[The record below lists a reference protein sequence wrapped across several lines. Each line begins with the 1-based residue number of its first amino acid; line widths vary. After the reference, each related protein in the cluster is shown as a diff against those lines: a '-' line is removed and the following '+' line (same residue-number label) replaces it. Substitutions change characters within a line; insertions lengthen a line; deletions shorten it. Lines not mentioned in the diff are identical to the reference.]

1 MDHTAKQILLVS
13 ADAGLC
19 RTLEAD
25 LKSAGDAFQVVTV
38 ADSEEAKRCARQSRG
53 FGTPAVIL
61 LDQSALPPSNGL
73 RERTEQLEAAAA
85 ALAGSAPVVVLAQPE
100 HQAEL
105 ATLVAEGA
113 ADFVARSGD
122 FLAVVVALIER
133 RLRAGDASQPVSRS
147 IFEPEDFGQ
156 TLRHELNNPLTG
168 ILGNAELLLAEI
180 RRGKDARLPEAALQ
194 RLETITD
201 LAMRMRETIRR
212 LSYQWESQHDPV
224 RWL

>member
-1 MDHTAKQILLVS
+1 MNHTVKQVFLVS

-25 LKSAGDAFQVVTV
+25 LKSAGDAFQVVTL
-38 ADSEEAKRCARQSRG
+38 ADCEEAKHCARHVA
-53 FGTPAVIL
+53 PAVIL
-61 LDQSALPPSNGL
+61 LDQSALPPSNGPG
-73 RERTEQLEAAAA
+73 EQTEQLEAAAA

-100 HQAEL
+100 HQGEM

-113 ADFVARSGD
+113 ADFVARAGD

-133 RLRAGDASQPVSRS
+133 RLRAGDRGQPATRS
-147 IFEPEDFGQ
+147 VFEPEDFGE

-180 RRGKDARLPEAALQ
+180 RRRTDGRLPEAALL
-194 RLETITD
+194 RLETITN

-212 LSYQWESQHDPV
+212 LSAQWESQHDPV

>member
-1 MDHTAKQILLVS
+1 MDHNARQIFLVS
-13 ADAGLC
+13 GDSGLC

-25 LKSAGDAFQVVTV
+25 LQSSGDAFRIVTL
-38 ADSEEAKRCARQSRG
+38 ADPEEAKDCARHVS
-53 FGTPAVIL
+53 PAVIL
-61 LDQSALPPSNGL
+61 LDQSALPPSNGQS
-73 RERTEQLEAAAA
+73 EQGEQLEAAAA

-100 HQAEL
+100 HQADL

-113 ADFVARSGD
+113 ADFVARVGD

-133 RLRAGDASQPVSRS
+133 RLQDGDRSQPAARS
-147 IFEPEDFGQ
+147 IFEPEDFGE

-180 RRGKDARLPEAALQ
+180 RRRSDGQLPDAALP

-212 LSYQWESQHDPV
+212 LSHQWESHYDPI
-224 RWL
+224 RRL

>member
-1 MDHTAKQILLVS
+1 MNHTAKQIFLVS
-13 ADAGLC
+13 ADSGLC
-19 RTLEAD
+19 RALEAH
-25 LKSAGDAFQVVTV
+25 LKSAGDAFQVVTL
-38 ADSEEAKRCARQSRG
+38 ADSEEAKHCARHVP
-53 FGTPAVIL
+53 PAVIL
-61 LDQSALPPSNGL
+61 LDQTALPPSNGQC
-73 RERTEQLEAAAA
+73 ERTKHLEAAAA

-100 HQAEL
+100 HQAEM

-113 ADFVARSGD
+113 ADFVARAGD
-122 FLAVVVALIER
+122 FPAVVVALIER
-133 RLRAGDASQPVSRS
+133 RLRAGDRDQPAARN
-147 IFEPEDFGQ
+147 IFEPEDFGE

-180 RRGKDARLPEAALQ
+180 RRRTDGRLPEAAPQ

-212 LSYQWESQHDPV
+212 LSHQWESQHDPV

>member
-1 MDHTAKQILLVS
+1 MNQAGKQILMVS
-13 ADAGLC
+13 ADPALC
-19 RTLEAD
+19 GMLEAD
-25 LKSAGDAFQVVTV
+25 LKSAGDAFQVVTL
-38 ADSEEAKRCARQSRG
+38 ADSEEAKHCARHVS
-53 FGTPAVIL
+53 PAVIL
-61 LDQSALPPSNGL
+61 LDQSALPPSNGQS
-73 RERTEQLEAAAA
+73 ERGEQLEAAAA

-100 HQAEL
+100 HQADL

-113 ADFVARSGD
+113 ADFVARAGD

-133 RLRAGDASQPVSRS
+133 RLRDGDRSQPAARS
-147 IFEPEDFGQ
+147 IFEPEDFGE

-180 RRGKDARLPEAALQ
+180 RRRSDGRLPDAALP

-212 LSYQWESQHDPV
+212 LSHQWESHYDPV
-224 RWL
+224 RRL

>member
-1 MDHTAKQILLVS
+1 MNHTAKQIFLVS
-13 ADAGLC
+13 ADSGLC
-19 RTLEAD
+19 RALEAD
-25 LKSAGDAFQVVTV
+25 LKSAGDAFQVVTL
-38 ADSEEAKRCARQSRG
+38 ADSEQAKACAHHVS
-53 FGTPAVIL
+53 PAVIL
-61 LDQSALPPSNGL
+61 LDQTALPPSNG
-73 RERTEQLEAAAA
+73 ECEQTEQLEAAAA

-105 ATLVAEGA
+105 ATLLTGGA
-113 ADFVARSGD
+113 ADFVARAGD

-133 RLRAGDASQPVSRS
+133 RLRAGDRGQPPTRN
-147 IFEPEDFGQ
+147 IFEPEDFGE

-168 ILGNAELLLAEI
+168 ILGNAELLLAEV
-180 RRGKDARLPEAALQ
+180 RRRTDGRLPEAGIQ

-212 LSYQWESQHDPV
+212 LSHQWESQHDPV